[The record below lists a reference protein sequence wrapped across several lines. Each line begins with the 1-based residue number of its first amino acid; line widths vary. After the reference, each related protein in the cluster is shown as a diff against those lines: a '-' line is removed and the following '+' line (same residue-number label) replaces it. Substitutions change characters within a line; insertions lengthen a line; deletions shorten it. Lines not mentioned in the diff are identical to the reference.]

1 MRLFYPDS
9 IAVLLMCAVIK
20 RTGTSLILFFAT
32 IFSNASVDKHQLK
45 SPMFIYL
52 NNYQIFCLESC
63 LATDGR
69 AT

>member
-20 RTGTSLILFFAT
+20 RTGTSLILFFGT
-32 IFSNASVDKHQLK
+32 IFSNASVDYHQLK

-63 LATDGR
+63 LTTDGR